1 MSFMLHYVGWGPTV
15 SLGCRSVWHYLSGAS
30 TLWLRKRASRVHK
43 YWLNGPRTLEKHIW
57 IYFPPRFSFGAQK
70 HFLKILTSI
79 CPPPPP
85 LLPQLLS
92 ANLSTTLHFPAQ
104 RVSTSCFTAYTLK
117 HTKDGHTEK
126 IKKQRVSKRQ
136 CISPQSTEPRHWK
149 TKKQRQ
155 KTSLFSS
162 PPPTLPTFILF
173 AFQRLHLFV
182 CFIAFF
188 FPRRF
193 PFSSFFLG
201 HIQCND
207 DNYKI
212 KQNDKKKKS

>member
-15 SLGCRSVWHYLSGAS
+15 SLGCRSVWHCLSGAS

-79 CPPPPP
+79 CPPPL

-92 ANLSTTLHFPAQ
+92 TNLSTTLHFPAQ

-162 PPPTLPTFILF
+162 PPHQPSRPSSCSPFSVCIC
-173 AFQRLHLFV
+173 LFV
-182 CFIAFF
+182 SL
-188 FPRRF
+188 
-193 PFSSFFLG
+193 PFSSPGVFLSA
-201 HIQCND
+201 HFLSDTSSAMTTITKLN
-207 DNYKI
+207 KTTT
-212 KQNDKKKKS
+212 KKKS